1 MTSRWENQ
9 KRSVVAAAQR
19 MAALGLVAGTSGNVS
34 LRIPSGDSI
43 DLMAVTPSGRP
54 YDSLKADDIVIV
66 DQDIEPVEGD
76 LVPSSESILHSEIYR
91 RRPDVGSVVHTHSVF
106 ASVAA
111 VTVEEVPPIIDEMV
125 VTVGGGIKVSSYAFP
140 GSQELA
146 DSVCDALGDRNAA
159 IIRHHGA
166 VGVGRDLGRGTRRL
180 RDHREGRTDL
190 RLCVHARRGEGAA
203 QGDCRSRAGDLCDE
217 KAGSRRRLGDSQVN
231 GVSDRW

>member
-1 MTSRWENQ
+1 
-9 KRSVVAAAQR
+9 

-166 VGVGRDLGRGTRRL
+166 VGVGRDLDEALGACEITERVAQIFVYASMLGEVRELPREIVEAEQAIFAMRKRAAGADSGTL
-180 RDHREGRTDL
+180 
-190 RLCVHARRGEGAA
+190 
-203 QGDCRSRAGDLCDE
+203 
-217 KAGSRRRLGDSQVN
+217 K
-231 GVSDRW
+231 

>member
-166 VGVGRDLGRGTRRL
+166 VGVGRDLDEALGACEITERVAQIFVYASMLGEVRELPREIVEAEQAIFAMRKRAAGADSGTL
-180 RDHREGRTDL
+180 
-190 RLCVHARRGEGAA
+190 
-203 QGDCRSRAGDLCDE
+203 
-217 KAGSRRRLGDSQVN
+217 K
-231 GVSDRW
+231 